1 MRHAIAG
8 ASNGETVLHLRAS
21 GEPTLL
27 VRHLPGA
34 GSPVL
39 YVHGAT
45 FPSALS
51 VAYRFHGRSWMDD
64 LAACGFD
71 VWSFDFAGY
80 GGSDRPQTMSG
91 DRNGP
96 PIGRASDAAAQLAR
110 VVHYITTS
118 TDHLRVSLIAHSWG
132 SMPAGLFAGQHPER
146 LDKLCLF
153 GPLARR
159 DTPGLPPP
167 NSVGAWRLVSV
178 AEQLARFV
186 KDVPSER
193 TPVLIEPELET
204 WGPAYLASDPE
215 AMRRTPPAVRIP
227 AGPAADILA
236 AWSGELAWRPEEVV
250 CPVLIVRGEW
260 DSVSTDEDANWL
272 LSRIS
277 APVRQGTRIPN
288 GTHLLHLEQNREK
301 LFAAADAFLRRSFT

>member
-1 MRHAIAG
+1 
-8 ASNGETVLHLRAS
+8 
-21 GEPTLL
+21 
-27 VRHLPGA
+27 
-34 GSPVL
+34 VL

-51 VAYRFHGRSWMDD
+51 VAYRFNGRSWMDD

-71 VWSFDFAGY
+71 VWAFDFAGY
-80 GGSDRPQTMSG
+80 GGSDRPQTISG

-96 PIGRASDAAAQLAR
+96 PIGRALDTAAQIAR
-110 VVHYITTS
+110 VVEYITAS
-118 TDHLRVSLIAHSWG
+118 TDHSRVSLIAHSWG
-132 SMPAGLFAGQHPER
+132 SMPAGLFAARYPEI

-153 GPLARR
+153 GPLAQREM
-159 DTPGLPPP
+159 PGLPPSQ
-167 NSVGAWRLVSV
+167 SVGAWRLVSV

-186 KDVPSER
+186 KDVPLR
-193 TPVLIEPELET
+193 HAPVLIEPELET
-204 WGPAYLASDPE
+204 WGPTYLASDPE
-215 AMRRTPPAVRIP
+215 AKWRTPPAVKIP

-236 AWSGELAWRPEEVV
+236 AWSGKLVWRPEEVV

-277 APVRQGTRIPN
+277 APARQDTRIPH
-288 GTHLLHLEQNREK
+288 GTHLLHLEQNR
-301 LFAAADAFLRRSFT
+301 AALYAAVGAFLRANFA